1 MKTSL
6 SHLPENKQ
14 HEIHRIAE
22 IIREVVN
29 PEKIILFG
37 SYAKG
42 GWVEDRYTDK
52 HGILH
57 EYISDYDFLVVTN
70 GNSEKTYIQEHT
82 IMDRVDRYHPPV
94 NLEIHEIEFVNEG
107 LEWGQYFFT
116 DIISEGILLF
126 DTGNIQ
132 FSTSRILTSEEL
144 KQKMNEHFQ
153 TWYGSASRFLRIS
166 ETAYKDAV
174 ERGEKLNEVV
184 FNLHQA
190 AESLYYAVL
199 LVFCGY
205 KPKTH
210 NLWKLRKKTKSHS
223 KELFAV
229 FRAET
234 DREEEGLFDLLKRSY
249 IEARYKSDYQINAKE
264 LGVLIERVKQMN
276 AVAND
281 MCVNKINT

>member
-14 HEIHRIAE
+14 HEIQRIAE

-52 HGILH
+52 HGTLH
-57 EYISDYDFLVVTN
+57 EYISDYDFLVVTKN
-70 GNSEKTYIQEHT
+70 NPVKTYIQEHT
-82 IMDRVDRYHPPV
+82 IMDRVDRYNPPV
-94 NLEIHEIEFVNEG
+94 NLEIHEIDFVNEG
-107 LEWGQYFFT
+107 LEWGQYFFK
-116 DIISEGILLF
+116 DIVNEGVLLH
-126 DTGNIQ
+126 DSLDLQ
-132 FSTSRILTSEEL
+132 FSKPRLLTAEEE

-153 TWYGSASRFLRIS
+153 TWHGSASRFLRIS
-166 ETAYKDAV
+166 ETAYRDAV
-174 ERGEKLNEVV
+174 ARGEKLNEVA

-190 AESLYYAVL
+190 TESLYYAVL
-199 LVFCGY
+199 LVFSGY

-210 NLWKLRKKTKSHS
+210 NLWKLRKKTKAYS

-234 DREEEGLFDLLKRSY
+234 DKEEENLFDLLKRGY
-249 IEARYKSDYQINAKE
+249 IEARYKSDYQISASE
-264 LGVLIERVKQMN
+264 LNSLIERVKQMN
-276 AVAND
+276 VIANNI
-281 MCVNKINT
+281 CIQKINS